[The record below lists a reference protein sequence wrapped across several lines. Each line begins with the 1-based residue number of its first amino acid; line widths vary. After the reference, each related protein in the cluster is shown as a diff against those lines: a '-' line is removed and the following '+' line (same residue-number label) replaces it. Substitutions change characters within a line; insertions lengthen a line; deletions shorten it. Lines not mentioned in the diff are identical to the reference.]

1 MRFLLDTNICIYI
14 IKNRPSEVLEQFC
27 RYHPSDIAISTVSLF
42 ELEYGA
48 EKSNQRQKALQALD
62 RFLSPLQIVDLDR
75 VAAAEAAAIRAR
87 LEALGTPIGPYDTLI
102 AGVARSNGL
111 VLVTNNAREFA
122 RVEGLVV
129 ENWVEQSK

>member
-1 MRFLLDTNICIYI
+1 MRFLLDTNICIYL
-14 IKNRPSEVLEQFC
+14 IKNRPSEVLKQFR

-48 EKSNQRQKALQALD
+48 EKSNQREKALHALE
-62 RFLSPLQIVDLDR
+62 RFLAPLQVVDLDR

-87 LEALGTPIGPYDTLI
+87 LEAQGTPIGPYDTLI

-129 ENWVEQSK
+129 ENWAEQPK